1 MSKSTNN
8 SAALKG
14 TWGNWVTDRILRG
27 LIGATLV
34 LPYVMWNA
42 PTEVVHQLGYDYP
55 VLGGLNDGWKTRE
68 TRRYCAKASA
78 S

>member
-1 MSKSTNN
+1 MRYLQQFCQ
-8 SAALKG
+8 LKDHVVNH
-14 TWGNWVTDRILRG
+14 GNADQTPPQEWHHSLARTE
-27 LIGATLV
+27 
-34 LPYVMWNA
+34 WNA

-78 S
+78 G